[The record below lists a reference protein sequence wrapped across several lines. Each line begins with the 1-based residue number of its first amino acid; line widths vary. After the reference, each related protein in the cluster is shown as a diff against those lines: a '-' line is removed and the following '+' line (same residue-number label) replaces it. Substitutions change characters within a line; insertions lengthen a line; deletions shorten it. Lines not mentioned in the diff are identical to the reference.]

1 MSQAWATVLV
11 VGAGT
16 IVLKAVGPVGVA
28 DRQLPDRVTGLLE
41 LIAPAILAALVVV
54 ETFGSGRSLV
64 LDARL
69 AGAAVGVVAVLL
81 RAPLW
86 AVVIAGGAAT
96 ALVRAVS

>member
-1 MSQAWATVLV
+1 MSQAWATVLA
-11 VGAGT
+11 VGAGAV
-16 IVLKAVGPVGVA
+16 VLKAVGPVGVA

-54 ETFGSGRSLV
+54 ETFGDGRSLV

-86 AVVIAGGAAT
+86 AIVIAGGAAT